1 MRESLTMRSVER
13 GRGLPLAMAVLVVV
27 ISLVLIGPDRGG
39 AQAVAAR
46 ATPASWNAEAL
57 RLLSDLVHGDDRAV
71 VATFNGQMTRM
82 LSASRLAGD
91 WNLYQRV
98 FGRYLGHGRPVAVV
112 RGTLSVI
119 RIPLHMSK
127 RPGEFRITFQP
138 NGRVAG
144 LYLLRTG
151 VPL

>member
-13 GRGLPLAMAVLVVV
+13 GRGLPLAVAVLVVV
-27 ISLVLIGPDRGG
+27 IGLVLIAPGRGG

-46 ATPASWNAEAL
+46 TTPASRTAEAL
-57 RLLSDLVHGDDRAV
+57 RLLSDLVHGDAQAV
-71 VATFNGQMTRM
+71 VATFNAQMTRM

-91 WNLYQRV
+91 WNFYQTV

-127 RPGEFRITFQP
+127 RTGEFRITFQQ